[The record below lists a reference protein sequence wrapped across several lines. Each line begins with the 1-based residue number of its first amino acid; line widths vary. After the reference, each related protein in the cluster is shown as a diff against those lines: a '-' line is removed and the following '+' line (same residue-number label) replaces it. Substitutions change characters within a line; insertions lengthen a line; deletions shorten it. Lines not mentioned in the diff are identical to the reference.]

1 MTELSAIAKLF
12 QDYGIYAVT
21 AILLVVCGALYR
33 QMRALEAA
41 RLADRDKYHDS
52 IMVFATKSIEAD
64 KDATH
69 ALTALSEAIK
79 SRPHA

>member
-1 MTELSAIAKLF
+1 MAELSSIAKLF

-21 AILLVVCGALYR
+21 AVLFVVCAALYR

-69 ALTALSEAIK
+69 ALTALTEAIK
-79 SRPHA
+79 SRPNA

>member
-1 MTELSAIAKLF
+1 MGELAGLAKLF

-21 AILLVVCGALYR
+21 AALLVGCVVLYR
-33 QMRALEAA
+33 QVRALELA

-69 ALTALSEAIK
+69 ALTALTEAIK